1 MAAQTTPT
9 SSTPPTSQTGSTPQT
24 PPPAATTR
32 GGKIVPLL
40 RSRVG
45 GLIAVAGL
53 ALALLSLYLP
63 WLSTATG
70 GGITALDLTEVL
82 DLRAMAPLNFL
93 GLLVLLVLVAVTV
106 FTRLGF
112 FAAANAVLATLVLIA
127 HLIFVWV
134 LFNSTDTADPMLAG
148 LPDGTSVTYG
158 PFVAAV
164 GFILVIAGSVLAAKS
179 AEYLLP
185 DRAEARMFKDPQGS

>member
-1 MAAQTTPT
+1 MAAQTTPVTRT
-9 SSTPPTSQTGSTPQT
+9 SPPSASTP
-24 PPPAATTR
+24 A
-32 GGKIVPLL
+32 GGKIIPHL
-40 RSRVG
+40 RNRVG

-63 WLSTATG
+63 WLSTGTG
-70 GGITALDLTEVL
+70 GGISALDLTEIL

-93 GLLVLLVLVAVTV
+93 GLLVLSVLVAVTL

-112 FAAANAVLATLVLIA
+112 FAAANAVLASLVLIA

-134 LFNSTDTADPMLAG
+134 LFNSTDTSDPMLAG

-158 PFVAAV
+158 PFVAAI
-164 GFILVIAGSVLAAKS
+164 GFVLVIAGSALAAKS

-185 DRAEARMFKDPQGS
+185 DRAEARMFKDS

>member
-1 MAAQTTPT
+1 MAAQTTPVTDT
-9 SSTPPTSQTGSTPQT
+9 STTP
-24 PPPAATTR
+24 A
-32 GGKIVPLL
+32 GGKIIPHL
-40 RSRVG
+40 RNRIG
-45 GLIAVAGL
+45 GLIAFVGL

-63 WLSTATG
+63 WLSTETG
-70 GGITALDLTEVL
+70 GGITALDLTEIL
-82 DLRAMAPLNFL
+82 DLRTMAPLNFL
-93 GLLVLLVLVAVTV
+93 GLLVLSVLVAVTL

-134 LFNSTDTADPMLAG
+134 LFNSTDTSDPMLAG

-158 PFVAAV
+158 PFVAAI
-164 GFILVIAGSVLAAKS
+164 GFLLVIAGSALAAKS

-185 DRAEARMFKDPQGS
+185 DRAEARLLKNS